1 MGTFNEMLVEKA
13 PVVPLRNRTTP
24 PPATDLPVM
33 TTLTVGVVAPDG
45 LVMRILHGDGAHVTK
60 RALALVLLL
69 ICNSTFI
76 VISSWWSF

>member
-1 MGTFNEMLVEKA
+1 
-13 PVVPLRNRTTP
+13 VPLRNTTTP
-24 PPATDLPVM
+24 PVAVDLPVM
-33 TTLTVGVVAPDG
+33 VTLTMDEGAPDG
-45 LVMRILHGDGAHVTK
+45 LVMRIRHGDGAHATK